1 MLLVI
6 WGGELGGGA
15 WGGRGARAGA
25 GDSRVVG
32 WSR

>member
-6 WGGELGGGA
+6 VGRELGGA

-25 GDSRVVG
+25 GDSRVG
-32 WSR
+32 LRW